1 MSDVNVKIRCPSCR
15 GAKKIPKLG
24 GVIGECNTCNGDG
37 KINACDKPVMIVQ
50 EPVTA
55 VSEVMKAVAES
66 VPMSGRDKF
75 EGSVFVDEPQTKI
88 DRKKAVYKRKTQGS
102 VNHGAL

>member
-1 MSDVNVKIRCPSCR
+1 MLEKIRCPSCR

-24 GVIGECNTCNGDG
+24 GVIGECNTCKGEG

-50 EPVTA
+50 EPVTPVNEIVKA
-55 VSEVMKAVAES
+55 VSES
-66 VPMSGRDKF
+66 VPVSGLDKF
-75 EGSVFVDEPQTKI
+75 EGSVFVDEPKIKI
-88 DRKKAVYKRKTQGS
+88 DRKKAIYKRKTEGS